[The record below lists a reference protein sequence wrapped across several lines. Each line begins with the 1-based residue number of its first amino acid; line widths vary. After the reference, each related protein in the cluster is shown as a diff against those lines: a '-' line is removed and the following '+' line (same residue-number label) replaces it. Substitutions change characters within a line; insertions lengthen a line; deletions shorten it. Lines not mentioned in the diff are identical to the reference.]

1 MKNITPSIPTYVI
14 SLERRQDRR
23 NHFIEKNKDKVL
35 SWSFFDA
42 FDAKGIGLTYDKL
55 KKLGYDTDQTWK
67 DQDDGQHLSVG
78 GVGCSIS
85 HLKLYDICVK
95 LDTPI
100 LILEDDVIIE
110 ENINYQEIIDLFNE
124 GYNLVYVSYSEWGTS
139 KPVEGKTGLVI
150 PDKAYCTSSYAIAPE
165 AAKILGDKHA
175 RNNIIQMDQYI
186 NSRNLNLLNT
196 FEMKDEFVSEDVEL
210 ISNYIVDEFI
220 KNQYTSVKLIYSHFN
235 SVANQ
240 KPEIIDLLPFKQ
252 SENNQNVSNHIF
264 EPNQLELI
272 FDFAP
277 KYVFIMIHRAI
288 LDSLASEHAAR
299 MVAMQNATDN
309 ANELVDDLTLDLN
322 KARQETITS
331 ELLDLVGGMS
341 AIEN

>member
-1 MKNITPSIPTYVI
+1 MASTKELRTRIKSITNTAKVTGAMQMIAASKLRKAQDAAENYNVYSTNYENIKNSILNSADFDLLAEYSDLFKSYENYDENVLYLVI
-14 SLERRQDRR
+14 SSNRG
-23 NHFIEKNKDKVL
+23 L
-35 SWSFFDA
+35 SGPLF
-42 FDAKGIGLTYDKL
+42 GNL
-55 KKLGYDTDQTWK
+55 
-67 DQDDGQHLSVG
+67 
-78 GVGCSIS
+78 
-85 HLKLYDICVK
+85 VK
-95 LDTPI
+95 TL
-100 LILEDDVIIE
+100 E
-110 ENINYQEIIDLFNE
+110 ENTNQVNNKSF
-124 GYNLVYVSYSEWGTS
+124 VSL
-139 KPVEGKTGLVI
+139 GK
-150 PDKAYCTSSYAIAPE
+150 
-165 AAKILGDKHA
+165 KI
-175 RNNIIQMDQYI
+175 DQYI

-220 KNQYTSVKLIYSHFN
+220 KNQYTSVKLVYSHFN

>member
-1 MKNITPSIPTYVI
+1 MASTKELRTRIKSITNTAKVTGAMQMIAASKLRKAQDAAENYNIYSSNYENIKNSILNSADFDLLAEYSDLFKSYENYDENVLYLVI
-14 SLERRQDRR
+14 SSNRG
-23 NHFIEKNKDKVL
+23 L
-35 SWSFFDA
+35 SGPLF
-42 FDAKGIGLTYDKL
+42 GNL
-55 KKLGYDTDQTWK
+55 
-67 DQDDGQHLSVG
+67 
-78 GVGCSIS
+78 
-85 HLKLYDICVK
+85 VK
-95 LDTPI
+95 TL
-100 LILEDDVIIE
+100 E
-110 ENINYQEIIDLFNE
+110 ENTNQVSKKSFVSLGRKID
-124 GYNLVYVSYSEWGTS
+124 
-139 KPVEGKTGLVI
+139 K
-150 PDKAYCTSSYAIAPE
+150 
-165 AAKILGDKHA
+165 
-175 RNNIIQMDQYI
+175 YI

-196 FEMKDEFVSEDVEL
+196 FEMKDEFVSEDVQL

-220 KNQYTSVKLIYSHFN
+220 EKQYTSVKLVYSHFN

-252 SENNQNVSNHIF
+252 SEDSQNISNHIF
-264 EPNQLELI
+264 EPNQLDLI

-277 KYVFIMIHRAI
+277 KYIFIMIFRSI
-288 LDSLASEHAAR
+288 LDSLASENAAR

>member
-1 MKNITPSIPTYVI
+1 MASTKELRTRIKSITNTAKVTGAMQMIAASKLRKAQDAAENYNIYSSNYENIKNSILNSADFDLLAEYSDLFKSYENYDENVLYLVI
-14 SLERRQDRR
+14 SSNRG
-23 NHFIEKNKDKVL
+23 L
-35 SWSFFDA
+35 SGPLF
-42 FDAKGIGLTYDKL
+42 GNL
-55 KKLGYDTDQTWK
+55 
-67 DQDDGQHLSVG
+67 
-78 GVGCSIS
+78 
-85 HLKLYDICVK
+85 VK
-95 LDTPI
+95 TL
-100 LILEDDVIIE
+100 E
-110 ENINYQEIIDLFNE
+110 ENTNQVSKKSFVSLGKKID
-124 GYNLVYVSYSEWGTS
+124 
-139 KPVEGKTGLVI
+139 K
-150 PDKAYCTSSYAIAPE
+150 
-165 AAKILGDKHA
+165 
-175 RNNIIQMDQYI
+175 YI

-196 FEMKDEFVSEDVEL
+196 FEMKDEFVSEDVQL

-220 KNQYTSVKLIYSHFN
+220 ERQYTSVKLVYSHFN

-252 SENNQNVSNHIF
+252 SEDSQNISNHIF

-277 KYVFIMIHRAI
+277 KYVFIMIYRAI

>member
-1 MKNITPSIPTYVI
+1 MASTKELRTRIKSITNTAKVTGAMQMIAASKLRKAQDAAENYNIYSSNYENIKNSILNSADFDLLAEYSDLFKSYENYDENVLYLVI
-14 SLERRQDRR
+14 SSNRG
-23 NHFIEKNKDKVL
+23 L
-35 SWSFFDA
+35 SGPLF
-42 FDAKGIGLTYDKL
+42 GNL
-55 KKLGYDTDQTWK
+55 
-67 DQDDGQHLSVG
+67 
-78 GVGCSIS
+78 
-85 HLKLYDICVK
+85 VK
-95 LDTPI
+95 TL
-100 LILEDDVIIE
+100 E
-110 ENINYQEIIDLFNE
+110 ENTNQVSKKSFVSLGKKID
-124 GYNLVYVSYSEWGTS
+124 
-139 KPVEGKTGLVI
+139 K
-150 PDKAYCTSSYAIAPE
+150 
-165 AAKILGDKHA
+165 
-175 RNNIIQMDQYI
+175 YI

-196 FEMKDEFVSEDVEL
+196 FEMKDEFVSEDVQL

-220 KNQYTSVKLIYSHFN
+220 EKQYTSVKLVYSHFN

-252 SENNQNVSNHIF
+252 SEDSQNISNHIF

-277 KYVFIMIHRAI
+277 KYVFIMIYRAI